1 MAHSAR
7 VLVANG
13 NLQTLNRVSDSKR
26 RLGFVNLLETDAA
39 KADGR
44 AQAERPE
51 VIVVGFEFNGRNSDS
66 IISDLK
72 TEVATRDI
80 PIFLICG
87 ENESPPWSESWV
99 TRFDGVIHWPFGDE

>member
-13 NLQTLNRVSDSKR
+13 NLQTLNRVSDNMR

-39 KADGR
+39 KAIGR
-44 AQAERPE
+44 AQAERTE
-51 VIVVGFEFNGRNSDS
+51 VILVGLEFSGRNSAS

-72 TEVATRDI
+72 TEVAIRYPNFSD
-80 PIFLICG
+80 LRR
-87 ENESPPWSESWV
+87 E
-99 TRFDGVIHWPFGDE
+99 